1 MSLNIFKE
9 KILFSRVKNKDRKA
23 FIEAYDLYTDEI
35 FRFVFF
41 KVGSREEAEDITSSV
56 FLKTWNH
63 IQNNTVTDSKTLR
76 ALIYKIARNT
86 VIDYYRE
93 NSKKNVLTEDEFIE
107 NDIEDERQDIL
118 KNAEVL
124 SDMSIVEQG
133 LSELKDEYREV
144 IILRF
149 VEELSISEIAD
160 VLKKTKGNVRILTF
174 RALKALKDLISSK
187 YKK

>member
-23 FIEAYDLYTDEI
+23 FIEAYDLYADEI

-41 KVGSREEAEDITSSV
+41 KVGSKEEAEDVTFSV

-76 ALIYKIARNT
+76 ALIYKIARNA

-93 NSKKNVLTEDEFIE
+93 NSKKNVLTEDEFVE
-107 NDIEDERQDIL
+107 N
-118 KNAEVL
+118 
-124 SDMSIVEQG
+124 
-133 LSELKDEYREV
+133 
-144 IILRF
+144 
-149 VEELSISEIAD
+149 
-160 VLKKTKGNVRILTF
+160 
-174 RALKALKDLISSK
+174 
-187 YKK
+187 